1 MDLSWIE
8 SFGRLADV
16 MALDVNQTSAGAM
29 KLLSAMNIDES
40 TSGSLDALFT
50 ILAEGTV
57 DQVLNG

>member
-1 MDLSWIE
+1 
-8 SFGRLADV
+8 

-40 TSGSLDALFT
+40 TTGSIDALFT